1 MTWLT
6 ISKSVKKAASKG
18 KQTAVAPPKKAKA
31 ASKGKGVSTAPP
43 EDKEKASTSKSKG
56 KGAARKNAAEAKTEI
71 GTFLFSFSL
80 MFRLSYMVV
89 LAFLTVVKTEGLV
102 TSSKRLRRPSRKVTG
117 EDPLSPTVGKGSAA
131 SSKKP
136 QKADAEPENDEV
148 EEPSTIHKSFFV
160 KHL

>member
-56 KGAARKNAAEAKTEI
+56 KGAARKNAAEANTEI
-71 GTFLFSFSL
+71 GTFLFFIFIDVPAIIHGCVGIFDSRQNGRSRHVFQ
-80 MFRLSYMVV
+80 
-89 LAFLTVVKTEGLV
+89 
-102 TSSKRLRRPSRKVTG
+102 TST
-117 EDPLSPTVGKGSAA
+117 
-131 SSKKP
+131 
-136 QKADAEPENDEV
+136 KA
-148 EEPSTIHKSFFV
+148 
-160 KHL
+160 L